1 MESNVT
7 NQLLNNLSIIGRF
20 LEQISNENGEQT
32 EYFVAKT
39 SIDNIK
45 ALMTTISTL
54 VDTNTLDGLNRLV
67 SYLEKKVEKR
77 NRQANG
83 EFFQG

>member
-1 MESNVT
+1 MDSNT
-7 NQLLNNLSIIGRF
+7 SNQLLSNLSNIGKF
-20 LEQISNENGEQT
+20 LEQISDETTEQT

-45 ALMTTISTL
+45 ALISTL
-54 VDTNTLDGLNRLV
+54 QIDANTLDGLNRLV
-67 SYLEKKVEKR
+67 SYLEKKIEKR